1 FPPSSNFT
9 KDNIAHSPKIL
20 TRAINSSGPD
30 QLSQGEKVLNWQ
42 TENAIAQNQL
52 LKTINYKVDQLTENY
67 IKRQTSLQSS
77 ITEIHGRLNNLHHER
92 MAMAQNMMVNTAQ
105 FRDERGETST
115 PKREP
120 DIHEIYSSDEDM
132 EYRPPRQQEIPTRP
146 FASKVMVFTFD
157 DIPFEKWNDRLDE
170 FHAWMNSEAITSP
183 LELVIQQFT
192 ARLSGALKEWWNSL
206 DEYRQQQVYQTTIP
220 VLLGEIHREFI
231 GTPTHLKEQLQ
242 EEFFTAKCCSLKKRD
257 LAKHFERQTRRYYAL
272 NGLNN
277 PSLKQV
283 HLSSIDDYLSQQT
296 KLYIRD
302 QGQTVEDNSIGPIQQ
317 YVFRTLDKLCKQKE
331 FWMEF
336 MDKSKQLSRICARP
350 NLSIKCSKSKK
361 TCSCEDRSK
370 SWRFR
375 KTSHKRFNKFR
386 RKRFCRKKRSFKKT
400 TKCFLCRKE
409 GHFAKNCPNKSKKK
423 KQYLISSISK
433 IAPDLDF
440 DNHDLES
447 VLSYD
452 SDEQDAICGYSDYD
466 YSSDSSEEE
475 EVNNDCCFKIT
486 RMLQKEEIQTP
497 HLPVTIFDPSQKEKP
512 VHAIAFIDTGAYT
525 TIMNPKILPT
535 SMWLPHQQEFRVA
548 NSGSLTVKLKSKPV
562 TIELFPGCQITTEV
576 LGSSAPGKDLIL
588 GWDSYHTFKKNFD
601 ISIETRGMRW
611 KAFYKAFTT
620 IPRLF
625 TVEGVITQDF
635 EKIKEEIAIVSCPDS
650 HTDFLQK
657 CDKSLWL
664 NSEFFVSLPFKENVH
679 TTPTKASHAGMPP
692 TLLTQANEE
701 CDQLVKQGVVSS
713 TNSPWACKAFYVN
726 NRAEQARGKLR
737 LFPLPNKKALLQH
750 LQGATIFFKFD
761 LKSGFWQLGVHPDER
776 YKTAF
781 CLPNRHL
788 QWNVLPFGLKTAPSL
803 FQQAMLRIFKPL
815 LHTALI
821 YIDDILL
828 FSTSEEDHIRS
839 LRQFQGIVEEYG
851 IMLSARK
858 MIVAQPNIDFLGMQ
872 ITEGKFTPQAH
883 LATALLDFPDENLTR
898 RQVQQFLGV
907 INYISDFIPQISQ
920 RTRPLQKMLTK
931 NPPTWATKQTEAIK
945 SLKKEIQKLPPLKIP
960 STGLR
965 ILQTNATDALKIP
978 RCIIT
983 LHSKKS

>member
-1 FPPSSNFT
+1 
-9 KDNIAHSPKIL
+9 
-20 TRAINSSGPD
+20 
-30 QLSQGEKVLNWQ
+30 
-42 TENAIAQNQL
+42 
-52 LKTINYKVDQLTENY
+52 
-67 IKRQTSLQSS
+67 
-77 ITEIHGRLNNLHHER
+77 
-92 MAMAQNMMVNTAQ
+92 
-105 FRDERGETST
+105 
-115 PKREP
+115 
-120 DIHEIYSSDEDM
+120 
-132 EYRPPRQQEIPTRP
+132 
-146 FASKVMVFTFD
+146 
-157 DIPFEKWNDRLDE
+157 
-170 FHAWMNSEAITSP
+170 
-183 LELVIQQFT
+183 
-192 ARLSGALKEWWNSL
+192 
-206 DEYRQQQVYQTTIP
+206 
-220 VLLGEIHREFI
+220 
-231 GTPTHLKEQLQ
+231 
-242 EEFFTAKCCSLKKRD
+242 D

-283 HLSSIDDYLSQQT
+283 HLSSIDDYLCQQT

-302 QGQTVEDNSIGPIQQ
+302 QGQTVEDISIGQIQQ

-350 NLSIKCSKSKK
+350 DLSIKCSKSKK

-370 SWRFR
+370 SRRFK

-386 RKRFCRKKRSFKKT
+386 RKQFFRKKRSFKKT

-409 GHFAKNCPNKSKKK
+409 GHFAKNCPNNSKKK

-440 DNHDLES
+440 NNHDLES

-466 YSSDSSEEE
+466 YSSDSSSEE

-486 RMLQKEEIQTP
+486 RMPQNEEIQTP

-535 SMWLPHQQEFRVA
+535 SMWLPYQQEFRVA

-562 TIELFPGCQITTEV
+562 TIELFPGCQIKTEV

-588 GWDSYHTFKKNFD
+588 GWDSYHTLKKNFD

-625 TVEGVITQDF
+625 TVEGVIAQDF
-635 EKIKEEIAIVSCPDS
+635 EKIKEEIAIVSCSDS

-657 CDKSLWL
+657 CDKPLWL
-664 NSEFFVSLPFKENVH
+664 NSEFFFSLPFKENVH

-737 LFPLPNKKALLQH
+737 LVIDYKPLNQYLQDVKFPLPIRKALLQH
-750 LQGATIFFKFD
+750 LQGATIFSKFD

-815 LHTALI
+815 LHTA
-821 YIDDILL
+821 
-828 FSTSEEDHIRS
+828 EEEHIRS

-858 MIVAQPNIDFLGMQ
+858 MIIAQPNIDFLGMQ
-872 ITEGKFTPQAH
+872 ITEGRFTPQAH

-907 INYISDFIPQISQ
+907 INYISDFIPQLSQ
-920 RTRPLQKMLTK
+920 ITRPLQKMLTK
-931 NPPTWATKQTEAIK
+931 NPPTWATKQTEAVK
-945 SLKKEIQKLPPLKIP
+945 SLKREIQKLPPLKIP

-965 ILQTNATDALKIP
+965 ILQTDATDALKIP